1 MCGQEFTTPARFCSE
16 GTMIVPSFL
25 IVDDHPLFQDA
36 LQSTLEH
43 GFPGARIDVADTI
56 RSAREKLD
64 GHHFS
69 LVLLDLKMPDAS
81 GFEGLTQIRNAH
93 GEIPIVVI
101 SAMQGTDV
109 VNRVRNLG
117 AEGFIPKSQPRKDI
131 LHSVQ
136 CLLNGESRFPTEQAG
151 ALKSMAPDSGGIIA
165 RLRQLTP
172 QQFKV
177 LVKVC
182 EAKLNKQI
190 AFELGV
196 TETTIKAHITLI
208 FKKMGVHSRTQAVL
222 LMQRMRNELEDSEF
236 SVLLSVQG

>member
-1 MCGQEFTTPARFCSE
+1 
-16 GTMIVPSFL
+16 MIAPSFL

-43 GFPGARIDVADTI
+43 GFPGARIEVADTI
-56 RSAREKLD
+56 LSAREKLG

-69 LVLLDLKMPDAS
+69 LVLLDLKMPDAQ
-81 GFEGLTQIRNAH
+81 GFDGLTQIRSAH
-93 GEIPIVVI
+93 GETPIVVI

-109 VNRVRNLG
+109 VNRVRSLG

-131 LHSVQ
+131 LQSVQ
-136 CLLNGESRFPTEQAG
+136 CLLKGESRFPVEQG
-151 ALKSMAPDSGGIIA
+151 DALKTVATESGGILT

-222 LMQRMRNELEDSEF
+222 LMQRMRIELEDSEF
-236 SVLLSVQG
+236 SVLLSAQD

>member
-1 MCGQEFTTPARFCSE
+1 MVA
-16 GTMIVPSFL
+16 PSFL

-43 GFPGARIDVADTI
+43 GFPGSHIDIADTI
-56 RSAREKLD
+56 LSAREKLD
-64 GHHFS
+64 SHTFN
-69 LVLLDLKMPDAS
+69 LILLDLKMPDAT
-81 GFEGLTQIRNAH
+81 GFDGLTQIRNAH

-101 SAMQGTDV
+101 SAMQGSDV
-109 VNRVRNLG
+109 VNRVKSLG
-117 AEGFIPKSQPRKDI
+117 AEGFIPKSQPRKNI
-131 LHSVQ
+131 LQSLR
-136 CLLNGESRFPTEQAG
+136 CLLNGEMNFPVEHSE
-151 ALKSMAPDSGGIIA
+151 ALKSVTGDTSGIIQ

-222 LMQRMRNELEDSEF
+222 LMQRMRGELEDSEF
-236 SVLLSVQG
+236 SVLLSVQE

>member
-1 MCGQEFTTPARFCSE
+1 MVT
-16 GTMIVPSFL
+16 PSFL

-43 GFPGARIDVADTI
+43 GFPGSRIEIADTI
-56 RSAREKLD
+56 RSAREKLES
-64 GHHFS
+64 HQFN

-81 GFEGLTQIRNAH
+81 GFEGLTLIRNTH
-93 GEIPIVVI
+93 GETAVVVV

-131 LHSVQ
+131 IESVRS
-136 CLLNGESRFPTEQAG
+136 LLNGGSAFPPEQIG
-151 ALKSMAPDSGGIIA
+151 AFKTITPESGGILT

-177 LVKVC
+177 LIKVC

-222 LMQRMRNELEDSEF
+222 LMQRMRGELEDSEF
-236 SVLLSVQG
+236 SVLLSVQN